1 MKGRSF
7 SLAVR
12 VAFIG
17 VVVLMVATGKLWAQT
32 AGALDTSFGT
42 NGKATTSFLSQ
53 ARGNAMVV
61 QPDGRIVVAGTGGAD
76 DFALVR
82 YNSDGSLDT
91 GFNSTGLVTTDMSGR
106 GDEALAVALQSDGKI
121 IAAGYATAAN
131 GQRWTAMARYNT
143 DGTLDA
149 TFGSGGKVVQE
160 IPSSPFE
167 PESQIFSVIV
177 LSDGKILA
185 GGGIHFPTPEG
196 TTLPER
202 NRVFL
207 TRYDSNG
214 ALDPT
219 FGSVPG
225 IASEEVGHFEI
236 RQNVSALAVQA
247 DGTIVAS
254 VVAGISGAVAR
265 YSALGAPDSSFGTA
279 GHVLN
284 VGDHALA
291 VAVQTD
297 GKILVAG
304 DENENFLIT
313 RLNSDGTTDST
324 FGSSG
329 EVQTDFG
336 GADVAT
342 AVVLLSDGHFVAG
355 GYSTNAPL
363 GGSRDFAIARYNSDG
378 SLNLMFGNDG
388 AVLTDFNS
396 TNDIGTAIAIQS
408 DGKLLAAG
416 SILDVANSVFSF
428 GVARYL
434 MKEPTTTSLFSS
446 LNPSTFGQ
454 SVTFTAN
461 VSSAGGTPTGT
472 VEFRDSG
479 VLIGAGTLSGG
490 VATFS
495 TSLGAGA
502 HQMTAVYTG
511 TPIFLG
517 STSEVGTQTVDQAA
531 TTTTL
536 SSSPEPSNVGQVVT
550 FTAAV
555 TVVPPGTANVTGTVD
570 FFDGGIRLNSN
581 PVRVR
586 QGVAEFSTAGLAKG
600 IHRIIAVYNGAHNL
614 GASTSPELRQQ
625 VKP

>member
-1 MKGRSF
+1 MKGH
-7 SLAVR
+7 SLSRAAR

-17 VVVLMVATGKLWAQT
+17 VVVLVVATGTLWAQT
-32 AGALDTSFGT
+32 AGVLDTSFGT
-42 NGKATTSFLSQ
+42 NGKVTTSFPSQ
-53 ARGNAMVV
+53 ARGNGMVV
-61 QPDGRIVVAGTGGAD
+61 QPDGRIVVAGSDGSG

-91 GFNSTGLVTTDMSGR
+91 GFNSTGLVTTDMNGFA
-106 GDEALAVALQSDGKI
+106 DEALAVALQSDGKI
-121 IAAGYATAAN
+121 IAAGYAFNAN
-131 GQRWTAMARYNT
+131 GQQLTAMTRYNT
-143 DGTLDA
+143 DGTLDT

-160 IPSSPFE
+160 IPPGPFE
-167 PESQIFSVIV
+167 SDSQIFSVIV

-185 GGGIHFPTPEG
+185 GGGIHFPPPTV
-196 TTLPER
+196 TLPER

-207 TRYDSNG
+207 TRYDSDG
-214 ALDPT
+214 ALDST
-219 FGSVPG
+219 FGDPAG
-225 IASEEVGHFEI
+225 IASEEVGAFDI

-247 DGTIVAS
+247 DGKIVAS

-304 DENENFLIT
+304 DKNQNFLIT
-313 RLNSDGTTDST
+313 RLNSDGTADST

-355 GYSTNAPL
+355 GYSTNASL

-396 TNDIGTAIAIQS
+396 TSDVLTAIAIQS

-416 SILDVANSVFSF
+416 SIADIANSVFSF

-472 VEFRDSG
+472 VGFTDNG
-479 VLIGAGTLSGG
+479 VLIGTGTLSGG
-490 VATFS
+490 VATFT
-495 TSLGAGA
+495 TSLGAGT

-517 STSEVGTQTVDQAA
+517 STSPVGTQTVNQAA
-531 TTTTL
+531 TMTTL

-550 FTAAV
+550 FTATV

-600 IHRIIAVYNGAHNL
+600 IHHIIAVYDGANNL